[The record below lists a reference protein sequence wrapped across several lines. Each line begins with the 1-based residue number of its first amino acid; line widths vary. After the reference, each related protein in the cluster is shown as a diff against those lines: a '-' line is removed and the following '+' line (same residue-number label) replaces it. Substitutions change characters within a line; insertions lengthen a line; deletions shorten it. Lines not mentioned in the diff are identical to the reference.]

1 MSRSPTATS
10 CGSPHGSGA
19 LPSMGDERTA
29 PPAIV
34 RPERPYVPAGR
45 GEVVDADFR
54 VVRGQRLRDCARLL
68 FRYRWLAG
76 TCFGLTVGLAGL
88 VTVVLPRAHP
98 APDPLPAAPHD

>member
-34 RPERPYVPAGR
+34 RPERPYVPAVR

-76 TCFGLTVGLAGL
+76 TCFGLTVGPAGPAEL
-88 VTVVLPRAHP
+88 LSPPPPPPPHP
-98 APDPLPAAPHD
+98 LHR